1 LAEHILSLAPKS
13 ARVIFENETIR
24 VVLTTMKKGQKI
36 PMHSHGKGFS
46 YSLNSGR
53 IRSTGTDGKA
63 RAFSV
68 KKGEAS
74 WSDEGYAHA
83 VDNLG
88 GSLQELS
95 VEFKDLQ
102 SDQWISELDGQHLS

>member
-1 LAEHILSLAPKS
+1 MVEHLLNVAPKS
-13 ARVIFENETIR
+13 AKVIFENETVR

-36 PMHSHGKGFS
+36 PMHSHNRGFS

-53 IRSTGTDGKA
+53 VRSTGVDGKPMT
-63 RAFSV
+63 FSV

-74 WSDEGYAHA
+74 WSDKGYAHA

-88 GSLQELS
+88 GVLQELS
-95 VEFKDLQ
+95 VELK
-102 SDQWISELDGQHLS
+102 G